1 MSCVHTHDNNCRA
14 ENKGAARHYKPQTRE
29 IKQKG
34 DETMKNEIVFGF
46 VIAVIFSFA
55 LILNPQTAHSAA
67 ANDTVTISI
76 NVSQVT
82 MVDINPSNLTWSSR
96 GSYTIEPGTVADNKT
111 EEMNYSNIWV
121 ENIGS
126 VNISN
131 IWFDNSYS
139 SSTPFGSGNPAEYD
153 PANMIVVDNSTDGD
167 GNYTF
172 INRVEFPENDSMY
185 IKTNNPISPSQ
196 TQDGYLFGRF
206 RNASTEYFFEFARDV
221 SGNCSS
227 GTFYWSDTAKT
238 KTTTGDTDLTAG
250 SSLALSTL
258 AEITSGRYAGNW
270 SFGEVQIGG
279 ANQPYYC
286 VAIPE
291 DCSKIMFS
299 NRNADAPG
307 VTHSNCG
314 NVSDYLSEE
323 TLMPGA
329 MKKAWVKAYIPLGVA
344 YGVLGGNT
352 NRTLTVFVDT
362 T

>member
-1 MSCVHTHDNNCRA
+1 
-14 ENKGAARHYKPQTRE
+14 
-29 IKQKG
+29 
-34 DETMKNEIVFGF
+34 MKKEEIVFGII
-46 VIAVIFSFA
+46 IALIFSFA
-55 LILNPQTAHSAA
+55 LLNPEVAHSAA

-96 GSYTIEPGTVADNKT
+96 GSYVIGPGSVADNET
-111 EEMNYSNIWV
+111 EASNYSNIWV

-126 VNISN
+126 VNITK
-131 IWFDNSYS
+131 IWFDNSYPS
-139 SSTPFGSGNPAEYD
+139 ATPFGTGNNGSYD

-167 GNYTF
+167 KNYTF
-172 INRVEFPENDSMY
+172 VNRVEFPESDSMY
-185 IKTNNPISPSQ
+185 IKVTTDINQTNGN
-196 TQDGYLFGRF
+196 LFGRF
-206 RNASTEYFFEFARDV
+206 RNASNEYFFEYDGLA
-221 SGNCSS
+221 SNCSN
-227 GTFYWSDTAKT
+227 GGEFYWSDTAKT
-238 KTTTGDTDLTAG
+238 KTSTGDTDLTSG
-250 SSLALSTL
+250 SSITLSTL
-258 AEITSGRYAGNW
+258 EISSGRYTGNW

-307 VTHSNCG
+307 VTNSNCG
-314 NVSDYLSEE
+314 NVTDYLSEDV
-323 TLMPGA
+323 LYPGA
-329 MKKAWVKAYIPLGVA
+329 MKKAWVKAYVPLGVA
-344 YGVLGGNT
+344 AGILGGNT